1 MIMRLEEFCQ
11 RDEALLMYYQE
22 MFNAININDYPREN
36 NLDALLDLALKAKAF
51 SVRLRRNIKEL
62 RSCERYGKKVVN

>member
-1 MIMRLEEFCQ
+1 MRLEEFCQ

-36 NLDALLDLALKAKAF
+36 NLDALLDLAQKAKGF

-62 RSCERYGKKVVN
+62 RSYERYGKEMVN